1 MEYASALRRAS
12 PEPSR
17 LESTTR
23 MVTCSH
29 GLRRQT
35 IVRSILHG
43 IFEGRYHSG
52 QRLVVRSLADEFAV
66 SPTPI
71 REALVEL
78 AGIGIVDLLPNR
90 GAVVRKV
97 TKEDVAELC
106 QIRRV
111 LESEASRCA
120 AGRTDSAETKSL
132 IDELRRLVKSSV
144 GVSNKQIDGPR
155 FVEETRAADSR
166 LHDLVAHACGS
177 RRLAEAIGQHKL
189 LFRAFRDVGYSRFEE
204 RNDFTRM
211 AEENEEH
218 LAIAL
223 ALSEGDGKAAA
234 KAMSKH
240 IDAAVKHWGQLIVDA
255 LAATPRT
262 RGRKTTTKP
271 RAD

>member
-1 MEYASALRRAS
+1 
-12 PEPSR
+12 
-17 LESTTR
+17 

-35 IVRSILHG
+35 IVQSILHG
-43 IFEGRYHSG
+43 IFDGRYHSG
-52 QRLVVRSLADEFAV
+52 QRLVVASLATEFDV

-97 TKEDVAELC
+97 TREDVAELC

-120 AGRTDSAETKSL
+120 AGRTDPAELRSL
-132 IDELRRLVKSSV
+132 IEELRRLVKAGTARS
-144 GVSNKQIDGPR
+144 IDGPR
-155 FVEETRAADSR
+155 YVEETRAADSR

-218 LAIAL
+218 LAIAV
-223 ALSEGDGKAAA
+223 ALGEGDGKSAA

-255 LAATPRT
+255 LATA
-262 RGRKTTTKP
+262 KP
-271 RAD
+271 RSRRKPETRN

>member
-1 MEYASALRRAS
+1 
-12 PEPSR
+12 
-17 LESTTR
+17 

-52 QRLVVRSLADEFAV
+52 QRLVVRSLADEFGV

-90 GAVVRKV
+90 GAVVRQV

-120 AGRTDSAETKSL
+120 AGRTDPAETKSL

-189 LFRAFRDVGYSRFEE
+189 LFRAFRDVGYSRFEQ

-240 IDAAVKHWGQLIVDA
+240 IDSAVKHWGQLIVDA
-255 LAATPRT
+255 LAAAPRT
-262 RGRKTTTKP
+262 RKRKSET
-271 RAD
+271 RG